1 MGYLAATKFGSCT
14 NPECNCGGKDIP
26 VIKVGKIY
34 YCVQSHQR
42 NKAEKQVEKSNRRQS
57 ARNAGNKLR
66 RENILGS
73 QYEESYE
80 AAERQALIH
89 DLDFV
94 HSRLVR
100 MMAADKDGMAECFCC
115 GKRQHWSLQQLSHF
129 IKRMN
134 TLTRWDLRANRNSCR
149 YCNETLGGNLEVF
162 AQKLNE
168 EQPGLA
174 EQLIE
179 IAREPHK
186 WSREEIKGMLIDQRG
201 KLKLIETKF
210 TNPIT

>member
-1 MGYLAATKFGSCT
+1 MNYLPQSNWGNCSQCGAKDTACVKKKKELWCLSC
-14 NPECNCGGKDIP
+14 NNKA
-26 VIKVGKIY
+26 
-34 YCVQSHQR
+34 
-42 NKAEKQVEKSNRRQS
+42 KAEKQVEKSNRRQS

-100 MMAADKDGMAECFCC
+100 MMAADKDGMVECFCC